1 MARKPGKYEH
11 LTKTMRRVAGIT
23 GEANADPKYQDR
35 VDQTKAAILAAPQ
48 DGETFAHPSASV
60 MFDAQADESIQNL
73 HRMILRRCAGR
84 RHGIE
89 LAGAYVQAR
98 DLKDRITA
106 WLSNTNLLIEAY
118 AQLMV
123 EQMEVE
129 GSHGMDVGG
138 RAVSWHEEPWT
149 KTVDKDAVRNYFLA
163 DPDLVRSLNPMW
175 QTLDGLNRKRLLL
188 GEDVVPGT
196 EVWAK
201 AKVRLG
207 GE

>member
-11 LTKTMRRVAGIT
+11 LTKTMRRVVGIT
-23 GEANADPKYQDR
+23 GEANNDPKYQDR
-35 VDQTKAAILAAPQ
+35 VDQTKAAILAAPTE
-48 DGETFAHPSASV
+48 DETSHHPTTNQI
-60 MFDAQADESIQNL
+60 FLDQAEGSIREL
-73 HRMILRRCAGR
+73 HQRLLRHCAGR

-89 LAGAYVQAR
+89 LAAAYVQAR
-98 DLKDRITA
+98 DLKDRINA
-106 WLSNTNLLIEAY
+106 WLSNTNLLIESY

-149 KTVDKDAVRNYFLA
+149 KTVDKDATRKFFLA

>member
-48 DGETFAHPSASV
+48 DGEEILPPYASGTLV
-60 MFDAQADESIQNL
+60 DDVEGRIRMVHQAV
-73 HRMILRRCAGR
+73 LRRCAGR